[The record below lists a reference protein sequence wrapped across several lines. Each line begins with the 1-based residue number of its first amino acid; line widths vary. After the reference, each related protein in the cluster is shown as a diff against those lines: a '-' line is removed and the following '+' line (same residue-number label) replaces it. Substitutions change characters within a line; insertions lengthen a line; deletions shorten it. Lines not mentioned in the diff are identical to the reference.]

1 MRNSAFFTRD
11 INKAACSIPFVYR
24 PLHLFIASSAL
35 FFGLGIPG
43 LIHAASA
50 GDPAGWRITF
60 DTLPKDWAVQGKPFT
75 PEAVFEIAADPTNS
89 TQHWLSMTADKASAS
104 LKSSEALPVD
114 LKKTPIMR
122 WCWRA
127 TVLPTGADGR
137 DPKKDDQA
145 IGLYISSG
153 GMFKQQSLAY
163 RWETETP
170 TGAEGDAQYAKVVS
184 VHWMALRN
192 KQDADGQTFYTEE
205 RNVADDYQKA
215 FGSIPEKIGV
225 GISCNSQYTAS
236 KAAAQLQW
244 IEFVPAITNR

>member
-1 MRNSAFFTRD
+1 MNNKNFHTRAKT
-11 INKAACSIPFVYR
+11 IFHHFIPLPCR
-24 PLHLFIASSAL
+24 LLHNFYLLSVMCFSLVLFGMGNVAT
-35 FFGLGIPG
+35 
-43 LIHAASA
+43 A
-50 GDPAGWRITF
+50 GDPVGWRIAF

-75 PEAVFEIAADPTNS
+75 PQAVFEIATDPTNS
-89 TQHWLSMTADKASAS
+89 TLHWLSMTADKASAS
-104 LKSSEALPVD
+104 FKSSDALPVD

-215 FGSIPEKIGV
+215 FGSIPDKIGM

-244 IEFVPAITNR
+244 IEFLPTGTTP